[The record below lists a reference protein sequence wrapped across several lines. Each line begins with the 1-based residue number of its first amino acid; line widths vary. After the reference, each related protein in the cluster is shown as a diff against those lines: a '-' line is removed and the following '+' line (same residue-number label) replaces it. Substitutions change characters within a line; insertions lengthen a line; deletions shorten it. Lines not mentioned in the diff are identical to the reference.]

1 MYVNRGFIL
10 LAQRIIR
17 CQETDSFVLLFF
29 YHISNFVAVCV
40 FLRSLNFVDFF
51 SNIFSGHEGSSFKK
65 ELKNIL
71 GFKPN
76 NISLYKT
83 ALTHRSI
90 REGAD
95 ENNERLEYLGDAVLS
110 ALVADYLFKRYPYR
124 EEGFL
129 TEMRSKMVNRQ
140 QLNDIAVR
148 MGLKKVTLFNKMDSS
163 LKVSQI
169 FGNTLEALVG
179 AIYLDVGYKKTAKW
193 TLDHIILPH
202 MFVDDLEILEI
213 NHKNKLYGWANKNGK
228 VLEFETLSEKFE
240 NGRRLFTIAAVVDGE
255 SIAEGKAFNKKDA
268 SQIAAQVAVEKL
280 GIMTAES

>member
-1 MYVNRGFIL
+1 MR
-10 LAQRIIR
+10 
-17 CQETDSFVLLFF
+17 
-29 YHISNFVAVCV
+29 
-40 FLRSLNFVDFF
+40 
-51 SNIFSGHEGSSFKK
+51 
-65 ELKNIL
+65 NIL

-110 ALVADYLFKRYPYR
+110 ALIADYLFKRYPYR

-148 MGLKKVTLFNKMDSS
+148 MGLKKITLYNKMDSS

-179 AIYLDVGYKKTAKW
+179 AIYLDCGYKKTARW
-193 TLDHIILPH
+193 VLDHITLPH
-202 MFVDDLEILEI
+202 MFMEELENLEI

-228 VLEFETLSEKFE
+228 VLEFETLNEKLE
-240 NGRRLFTIAAVVDGE
+240 NGRRLFTIAAVIDGKH
-255 SIAEGKAFNKKDA
+255 IAEGRAFNKKDA

-280 GIMTAES
+280 GIVNSDSLVVGNGLG